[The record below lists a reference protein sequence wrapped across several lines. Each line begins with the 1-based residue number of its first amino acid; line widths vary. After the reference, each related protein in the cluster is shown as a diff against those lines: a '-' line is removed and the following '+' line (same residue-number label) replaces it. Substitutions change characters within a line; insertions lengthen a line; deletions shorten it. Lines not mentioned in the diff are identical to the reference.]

1 MKPKAKP
8 LKQKSAPL
16 KEQERKSSSRQ
27 DIHLPNDHDPE
38 AQYEKKDES

>member
-1 MKPKAKP
+1 MKPKNKP
-8 LKQKSAPL
+8 LKQRSAPL
-16 KEQERKSSSRQ
+16 KEQERKKPPRQ